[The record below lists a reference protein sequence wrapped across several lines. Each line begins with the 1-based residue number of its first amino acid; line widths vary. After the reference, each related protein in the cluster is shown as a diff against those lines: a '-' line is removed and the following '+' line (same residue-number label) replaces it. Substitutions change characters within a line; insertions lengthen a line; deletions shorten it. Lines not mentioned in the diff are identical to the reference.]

1 MFDARAAIERVF
13 REQYVRAIALRM
25 TTATRLTTSA
35 SDVHLLSSRARARS
49 ADRAHVT
56 VAWRTDD
63 GGNRERVPCFRG
75 DDGAATSTRQGQD
88 SRCAHSVSRAALLP
102 QAHETNGLLALM
114 LLIHAR
120 RDARTTAD
128 GALMSVA
135 DQQRALWNSALIAE
149 GLDLVRACLRAN
161 RPGPYQL
168 QSAIQAVH
176 SDAARA
182 DETDWAQILAL
193 YDQLLAMSPNPVV
206 AINRAVAVGQVH
218 GASAALIAL
227 EQHPLPEYHVHH
239 AVRGELLDRLGRHGE
254 AVDA

>member
-1 MFDARAAIERVF
+1 
-13 REQYVRAIALRM
+13 
-25 TTATRLTTSA
+25 
-35 SDVHLLSSRARARS
+35 
-49 ADRAHVT
+49 
-56 VAWRTDD
+56 
-63 GGNRERVPCFRG
+63 
-75 DDGAATSTRQGQD
+75 
-88 SRCAHSVSRAALLP
+88 
-102 QAHETNGLLALM
+102 M

-128 GALMSVA
+128 GALMSLA

-161 RPGPYQL
+161 QPGPYQL

-193 YDQLLAMSPNPVV
+193 YYQLLAMSPNPVV

-218 GASAALIAL
+218 GAAAALIAL
-227 EQHPLPEYHVHH
+227 AQHPLPEYHVHH
-239 AVRGELLDRLGRHGE
+239 AVRGIPQIDLTLQIQPRLGRVTTALPKSERHLGREGPTLAQQLVHGL
-254 AVDA
+254 A